1 MDNNRLLEKT
11 FCSYIFP
18 PLEYLLPLQLSVC
31 LFPNRFHAFSLH
43 SFLPQRFFF
52 FFLFSIFPTAP
63 IGIASHISVQPLS
76 THSLKILWKSPA
88 LMSIPQR
95 IDGYYVGFREI
106 TDYRTSSSSIPSST
120 NTFSYKKIE
129 TGLAVQKQSS
139 SSPSSNEMSMVLSD
153 LKRNTRYGL
162 VIKAYNRQ
170 GTGPASK
177 EVLGQTLEYG

>member
-1 MDNNRLLEKT
+1 MDKSRSLGKHFVVAFFAIGILIASVTLT
-11 FCSYIFP
+11 FSPQIVSMLF
-18 PLEYLLPLQLSVC
+18 LLP
-31 LFPNRFHAFSLH
+31 
-43 SFLPQRFFF
+43 FLLATF
-52 FFLFSIFPTAP
+52 FSIPTAP

-76 THSLKILWKSPA
+76 THSLKVLWKSPV

-106 TDYRTSSSSIPSST
+106 TDYRSSSSSIPSST

-129 TGLAVQKQSS
+129 TGLAVQEQSS
-139 SSPSSNEMSMVLSD
+139 SSPNEMSMVLSD

-177 EVLGQTLEYG
+177 EILGQTLEYG